1 MSEASIADLCKPLSA
16 KVMPKRL
23 LLNNDHTERSNDEA
37 MKRQRAGEVVRIWRR
52 QKRLKGPNSPS
63 QQKSNF

>member
-1 MSEASIADLCKPLSA
+1 MSETSIADLCKPLSA
-16 KVMPKRL
+16 KTMPKRL

-52 QKRLKGPNSPS
+52 RKTRKELNIE
-63 QQKSNF
+63 